1 MRMLPNKVRYYVRGM
16 SDNSPIF
23 GKPMNYV
30 NKIHELILNI
40 KILSQNQIAVYG
52 KFLPFL
58 S

>member
-40 KILSQNQIAVYG
+40 KILSQYQIAVFD
-52 KFLPFL
+52 KFSPFR